1 MQDLPAVSGARTMK
15 EYPQDYKL
23 TLTKE
28 EALGLLDI
36 IVLSPGDLS
45 PEQRAA
51 FVKLSELC
59 RQFLREEEA
68 AEVEAALPHGRLSPA
83 ACPA

>member
-1 MQDLPAVSGARTMK
+1 ME
-15 EYPQDYKL
+15 EYLQEYRLK
-23 TLTKE
+23 LTKE
-28 EALGLLDI
+28 EALGLLDL

-59 RQFLREEEA
+59 RQFLREEEGA
-68 AEVEAALPHGRLSPA
+68 KAEAALPHGRLAPA

>member
-1 MQDLPAVSGARTMK
+1 ME
-15 EYPQDYKL
+15 EYPQEYRL

-36 IVLSPGDLS
+36 MVLSPGDLS

-59 RQFLREEEA
+59 RQFLRAEEA
-68 AEVEAALPHGRLSPA
+68 EEAALPHGRLSPA
-83 ACPA
+83 ACTA

>member
-1 MQDLPAVSGARTMK
+1 ME
-15 EYPQDYKL
+15 EYPQEYRL

-36 IVLSPGDLS
+36 IVMSPGDLS

-59 RQFLREEEA
+59 RQLLREEEEA
-68 AEVEAALPHGRLSPA
+68 AEAALPHGRLSPA
-83 ACPA
+83 VCTA